1 MTQLE
6 RLAASDYVARKDLVY
21 VDVAG
26 LHDLYGKVAFKGN
39 HILVGP
45 KGIGKSL
52 SVQAYAGKLN
62 VPVVTFDCSEDV
74 RRSNLLGTF
83 ILRGE
88 ETPYVLGPVTTAFEI
103 ANEKGSCVLVLEEI
117 NALTPQMQKILNAA
131 TDFRRRVEVPEAKK
145 VFQLKKNKKLWIVC
159 TMNFSVYGG
168 VYALNEDLKSRFR
181 MVPLTYPKRKE
192 EAKILTTV
200 MGDAGSELPAGVIE
214 KLVLLAHE
222 TRQGAIEYA
231 LSTRDLQQIAEDTL
245 LVGLQKALWISCGK
259 FEGDDVDAYK
269 RRIESIFDEVTLIR
283 GDHDDTDF

>member
-21 VDVAG
+21 VDVAR
-26 LHDLYGKVAFKGN
+26 LHDLYKLVAFRGN

-52 SVQAYAGKLN
+52 SVQAFAAQEN
-62 VPVVTFDCSEDV
+62 VPIITFDCSEDV

-88 ETPYVLGPVTTAFEI
+88 ETPYVLGPITTAFEI
-103 ANEKGSCVLVLEEI
+103 ANEKGKCILVLEEI
-117 NALTPQMQKILNAA
+117 NALTPQMQKILNSA
-131 TDFRRRVEVPEAKK
+131 TDFRQRVEVPEAKK
-145 VFQLKKNKKLWIVC
+145 VFKLNKGKKLWIVG

-181 MVPLTYPKRKE
+181 LLRMNYPGQKDEIQILKE
-192 EAKILTTV
+192 VL
-200 MGDAGSELPAGVIE
+200 GDAAKMLPTGTLG

-231 LSTRDLQQIAEDTL
+231 LSTRDLQQIAEDAGF
-245 LVGLQKALWISCGK
+245 VGLQKALWISCGK

-269 RRIESIFDEVTLIR
+269 RRVESIFDEVRLID
-283 GDHDDTDF
+283 GSDSNSEF